1 MSDLITNARARVA
14 LPTANVTG
22 GSADDTAIN
31 TLITACSKQ
40 LEKFCRRTFA
50 SAAYDELYSGTGRRM
65 LILHNFP
72 VVSVQSVRFRPTSV
86 LKIRNTNAGV
96 VQKARVSVSA
106 TNVTLTEIASGVTTT
121 TNKAIA
127 SYATLGAMAAQIN
140 AVTGWEAQVPPGYEN
155 WPTTDLYPPIQG
167 AQNAAGVF
175 CDLRIHAEEL
185 TGFQIDPARGY
196 LMRSIVSTDPD
207 FVLPYDPI
215 WPRGLLNFRVQY
227 TAGYGTIPEDV
238 QEACAQMVAAYF
250 RLDAREIAGTPIPAS
265 ARALVLPYKSRTVTS
280 FGA

>member
-14 LPTANVTG
+14 IPTANGTG
-22 GSADDTAIN
+22 SSADDTAIN

-40 LEKFCRRTFA
+40 IEKYCRRTFA
-50 SAAYDELYSGTGRRM
+50 STAYDELYSGTGRRM

-72 VVSVQSVRFRPTSV
+72 IVSVQSVRFRPASV
-86 LKIRNTNAGV
+86 LKVRNTNVA
-96 VQKARVSVSA
+96 VQKARVSVTSS
-106 TNVTLTEIASGVTTT
+106 NVVLIEIASGVTTT
-121 TNKAIA
+121 TNRAIA
-127 SYATLGAMAAQIN
+127 SYPTLGALAGQIN
-140 AVTGWEAQVPPGYEN
+140 SMTGWEAQVPAGYEN

-175 CDLRIHAEEL
+175 CDLRMHAEEL

-227 TAGYGTIPEDV
+227 TAGYATIPEDV

-250 RLDAREIAGTPIPAS
+250 RLDAREIAGTPMPQS
-265 ARALVLPYKSRTVTS
+265 AAQLLMPWRSRTVSS